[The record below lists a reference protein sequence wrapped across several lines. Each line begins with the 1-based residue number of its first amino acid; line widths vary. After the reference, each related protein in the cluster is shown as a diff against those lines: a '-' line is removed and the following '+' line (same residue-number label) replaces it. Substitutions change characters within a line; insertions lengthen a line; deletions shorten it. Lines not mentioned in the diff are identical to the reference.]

1 MTTPNNVNAGDLAT
15 AEWANQLLAVVR
27 DLDAANDVVS
37 ITRSGAQ
44 LVVTQRD
51 GTTTRIDIPSG
62 GTDLPAFEQAE
73 EEVLH
78 SRAGS
83 LYWDPIREVP
93 IAGTVGHVLTVTGE
107 NDDDYAWRAAPS
119 GGGGGGDTSG
129 LDARITTNATN
140 ISELE
145 TEVAVASRSIAD
157 NEGRLTTAET
167 DINNLEAED
176 STLAASIATNTGAIT
191 ALNLPAAQTDGTFPL
206 YNLGTNPTGDA
217 RGPYY
222 WQRALSF
229 EDLAAWVRTVTNPI
243 EASIESTPRLIAST
257 LWDNRVGGARDV
269 TVAFWPHN
277 NIPNNFGL
285 VLNVQGI
292 QIRIETSQAL
302 PKDEQHFLTFGIS
315 QANAGTLTRATAKGY
330 LTMEL
335 TTGADVYHG
344 IIPVIQTIGR
354 RFSTVLAAENASDTA
369 GVLTI
374 TLPVGYETYHDLSFG
389 GWETA
394 DDSLFAHDIPTEL
407 LASQNAPRNIT
418 ISGNPGAAGA
428 TIARWDP
435 SNRTFTATQ
444 QRNAPWRIVY
454 AELHD

>member
-1 MTTPNNVNAGDLAT
+1 MTVPNNVSPGDEVT
-15 AEWANQLLAVVR
+15 SEFTNQLLAVVR
-27 DLDAANDVVS
+27 ELDAQNDVVS
-37 ITRSGAQ
+37 IARSGAQ

-51 GTTTRIDIPSG
+51 GTTTRLDIPSG
-62 GTDLPAFEQAE
+62 GTSLPAFLQAD

-93 IAGTVGHVLTVTGE
+93 IAGTVGHVLTVVGE

-119 GGGGGGDTSG
+119 GGGGDTSG
-129 LDARITTNATN
+129 LDGRITDNANN
-140 ISELE
+140 IAELE
-145 TEVAVASRSIAD
+145 RERTTDRQSIAD
-157 NEGRLTTAET
+157 NEGRITTAET

-176 STLAASIATNTGAIT
+176 ATLAASIATNTGAIT
-191 ALNLPAAQTDGTFPL
+191 ALNLPAAQTDGSFPV

-269 TVAFWPHN
+269 TVALWPHT

-335 TTGADVYHG
+335 IVRSDVYHG

-354 RFSTVLAAENASDTA
+354 RFSTVLAAEDASDTA